1 MIAEKKV
8 SVDFS
13 TSRSVWHF
21 DIIPLLIVIAYI
33 IQMYSTA
40 YSSRQVSKK

>member
-21 DIIPLLIVIAYI
+21 DIIPLFIVIAYI
-33 IQMYSTA
+33 IQMYSIA
-40 YSSRQVSKK
+40 YSSGQVSKK